1 MTRFSQAGKGAA
13 SKSGGKSK
21 DGGKKGGKSKDGGK
35 KGGKGKSCG
44 KTDPKHGPEVK
55 AVETV
60 SLTRSQKKWR
70 KFREKAKAKKIA
82 ETVTGEDADQVGD
95 GGAGDR
101 KGSSSSPAFT
111 PVNALPTPPVPAAMA
126 VKDDSGPWVDKSF
139 PPKPWSVGK
148 NRDDIGDKKGKGKSK
163 SKSKFGKG
171 KWKTKN
177 N

>member
-21 DGGKKGGKSKDGGK
+21 DGGKKGGK
-35 KGGKGKSCG
+35 GKSCG
-44 KTDPKHGPEVK
+44 KTDPKHGAEVK

-82 ETVTGEDADQVGD
+82 GTVTGEDAD
-95 GGAGDR
+95 AGDR

-111 PVNALPTPPVPAAMA
+111 PVNALPTPPVPAAVA